1 VAAASVLAGLAGV
14 IGLEGRSRGG
24 LQRSTQQ
31 ATRASWGA
39 RLSGIAGNHHAL
51 LFFFYL
57 ILMLAAILGQ
67 DILLAPFAATAF
79 HMTVRESTGITSIW
93 GTFTLATL
101 VLAGALGSRVN
112 KRLVIVAGSA
122 GAAAAYVAILLS
134 GIAASRGVFYAGV
147 SLLGLSTGLAT
158 VSNLS
163 LMLDMTAAGRV
174 GLFMGAWGMAD
185 AIARLA
191 GNLIGGVVRDVV
203 TQLSRSPVLGYT
215 IVFAVMALLLIVSLV
230 LLPRISVGTFQREA
244 KKMV

>member
-1 VAAASVLAGLAGV
+1 
-14 IGLEGRSRGG
+14 
-24 LQRSTQQ
+24 
-31 ATRASWGA
+31 
-39 RLSGIAGNHHAL
+39 
-51 LFFFYL
+51 
-57 ILMLAAILGQ
+57 MLAAILGQ

-79 HMTVRESTGITSIW
+79 HASVRESTGITSIW

-203 TQLSRSPVLGYT
+203 TQFSRSPVLGYT
-215 IVFAVMALLLIVSLV
+215 IVFGVMALLLIGSLV
-230 LLPRISVGTFQREA
+230 LLPRISVGSFQREA
-244 KKMV
+244 EKMA